1 LRGLRAFEPRPH
13 QLGRAQLLR
22 VQGALRDRRRTTLP
36 GAPRAGARLDEL
48 VWEDLCEVLTHPE
61 HAKHALRRAH
71 GGEWLPQELKA
82 RLENVGKAIAHT
94 ERQRERLL
102 EAYLGG
108 VLELAE
114 FERKRTELEG
124 RTEALLAQQRQL
136 EASAQER
143 TELARIAD
151 SIEGFC
157 EQVRAGLA
165 DATFE
170 QKRRLV
176 ELLIDRV
183 IVTDEE
189 VEIRY
194 VIPTSPEGPH
204 QPFCQLRTDY
214 LDGGPPGEVVREQAP
229 LATALQKV
237 EDGVQDLAETVGPG
251 SSMSLGCGQMRLY
264 VAPFGIG

>member
-1 LRGLRAFEPRPH
+1 MRGLRAFEPRPH

-22 VQGALRDRRRTTLP
+22 VQGTLRGRLRATLP
-36 GAPRAGARLDEL
+36 GTPRAGRPARGVGMGRPVRGSNPPGARQARPTEG
-48 VWEDLCEVLTHPE
+48 
-61 HAKHALRRAH
+61 AR
-71 GGEWLPQELKA
+71 GEWLPQELKA

-114 FERKRTELEG
+114 FERKRKELES
-124 RTEALLAQQRQL
+124 RADALLAQERQL
-136 EASAQER
+136 EASARER
-143 TELARIAD
+143 TELAAIAD
-151 SIEGFC
+151 SIEEFC
-157 EQVRAGLA
+157 ERVRAGLA

-183 IVTDEE
+183 IVNDEE

-194 VIPTSPEGPH
+194 VVPTSPEGPH
-204 QPFCQLRTDY
+204 QPFCHLRTDY
-214 LDGGPPGEVVREQAP
+214 LERVMNSIRNGLGMRETEIAREP
-229 LATALQKV
+229 SR
-237 EDGVQDLAETVGPG
+237 P
-251 SSMSLGCGQMRLY
+251 
-264 VAPFGIG
+264 

>member
-1 LRGLRAFEPRPH
+1 
-13 QLGRAQLLR
+13 
-22 VQGALRDRRRTTLP
+22 
-36 GAPRAGARLDEL
+36 

-82 RLENVGKAIAHT
+82 RLENVGKALAHT
-94 ERQRERLL
+94 ERQRGRLL

-108 VLELAE
+108 ILELAE
-114 FERKRTELEG
+114 FERKRKELEG
-124 RTEALLAQQRQL
+124 RTEALLAQERQL
-136 EASAQER
+136 ETSARER
-143 TELARIAD
+143 TELSGIAD
-151 SIEGFC
+151 SIERFC
-157 EQVRAGLA
+157 ERVREGLA

-183 IVTDEE
+183 IVSDEE

-194 VIPTSPEGPH
+194 VVPTSPEGPH

-214 LDGGPPGEVVREQAP
+214 LPSLPPWANRGGCGW
-229 LATALQKV
+229 ATA
-237 EDGVQDLAETVGPG
+237 PG
-251 SSMSLGCGQMRLY
+251 GRGRPSGRWTPT
-264 VAPFGIG
+264 A

>member
-1 LRGLRAFEPRPH
+1 M
-13 QLGRAQLLR
+13 
-22 VQGALRDRRRTTLP
+22 
-36 GAPRAGARLDEL
+36 
-48 VWEDLCEVLTHPE
+48 WEDLCEVLTHPA

-82 RLENVGKAIAHT
+82 RLENVGKALAQT

-114 FERKRTELEG
+114 LERKRKELQG
-124 RTEALLAQQRQL
+124 RTDALLAQQRQL
-136 EASAQER
+136 EASARER
-143 TELARIAD
+143 TELAAMAD
-151 SIEGFC
+151 SIEEFC
-157 EQVRAGLA
+157 KQVRTGLA

-170 QKRRLV
+170 QKRLLV

-194 VIPTSPEGPH
+194 VVPTSPEGPH
-204 QPFCQLRTDY
+204 QPFCHLRTDY
-214 LDGGPPGEVVREQAP
+214 LFLYPWLSRRWVLGRLLPGRRAA
-229 LATALQKV
+229 AT
-237 EDGVQDLAETVGPG
+237 
-251 SSMSLGCGQMRLY
+251 
-264 VAPFGIG
+264 